1 MLKWAKIINCWFFP
15 TRRTLVINMSEE
27 KLLRKLSEAVI
38 ACDKK
43 AVVKA
48 AQEAIKKGLDPVKAI
63 EKGLSEGAIIVGDKF
78 DRLEIFLTD
87 LMMAADAMKAGLD
100 VLLPLISKEKILKKG
115 TVVSGTVKGD
125 IHDIGKN
132 ILAAL
137 LSANGFDVHD
147 LGVDVPTSKF
157 IEEAEKVGADIIA
170 LSALMSSTIGGQ
182 KDVIDYLRETGKRK
196 KFIVMVGGGPTTQE
210 WAEEIGADGYAETA
224 TEAVKVA
231 LELIGKKRS

>member
-1 MLKWAKIINCWFFP
+1 
-15 TRRTLVINMSEE
+15 MSEE
-27 KLLRKLSEAVI
+27 ELLRKLSEAVI
-38 ACDKK
+38 CCDREAVLK
-43 AVVKA
+43 AT
-48 AQEAIKKGLDPVKAI
+48 QEVIEKRLDPVKAI
-63 EKGLSEGAIIVGDKF
+63 EKGLSEGAIAVGDKF

-100 VLLPLISKEKILKKG
+100 VLLPLIPKEKITRKG

-132 ILAAL
+132 ILSAL

-147 LGVDVPTSKF
+147 LGVDVPASKF
-157 IEEAEKVGADIIA
+157 IGEAEKVGADIIA

-182 KDVIDYLRETGKRK
+182 KDVIDYLSETGKRE
-196 KFIVMVGGGPTTQE
+196 KFIVMVGGGPTTRE
-210 WAEEIGADGYAETA
+210 WTEEIGADGYAETA

-231 LELIGKKRS
+231 LELIEKKRS

>member
-1 MLKWAKIINCWFFP
+1 
-15 TRRTLVINMSEE
+15 MSEE
-27 KLLRKLSEAVI
+27 ELLKKLSEAVVT
-38 ACDKK
+38 CDRE

-48 AQEAIKKGLDPVKAI
+48 AQQAIEKGLDPVKAI

-78 DRLEIFLTD
+78 DKLEIFLTD

-100 VLLPLISKEKILKKG
+100 VLLPLIPREKVSKKG

-137 LSANGFDVHD
+137 LRANGFDVYD
-147 LGVDVPTSKF
+147 LGTDVPTSKF
-157 IEEAEKVGADIIA
+157 IEEAEKVGADIIT

-182 KDVIDYLRETGKRK
+182 KDVIDYLRETGKRE

-210 WAEEIGADGYAETA
+210 WAEEIGADGYTETA
-224 TEAVKVA
+224 TKAVKTA
-231 LELIGKKRS
+231 LELIKKKRS

>member
-1 MLKWAKIINCWFFP
+1 
-15 TRRTLVINMSEE
+15 VISMSEE

-38 ACDKK
+38 ARDSE

-48 AQEAIKKGLDPVKAI
+48 AQESIEKGVDPVKAI
-63 EKGLSEGAIIVGDKF
+63 ERGLSVGAIAVGDKF

-147 LGVDVPTSKF
+147 LGVDVSTSKF
-157 IEEAEKVGADIIA
+157 IEEAEKVRADIIA

-182 KDVIDYLRETGKRK
+182 KDVIDYLRETGKRE
-196 KFIVMVGGGPTTQE
+196 KFIIMVGGGPTTRE

-224 TEAVKVA
+224 TEAVKLA
-231 LELIGKKRS
+231 LDLVKKKRS

>member
-1 MLKWAKIINCWFFP
+1 M
-15 TRRTLVINMSEE
+15 VINMSEKE
-27 KLLRKLSEAVI
+27 LLKKLSEAVV
-38 ACDKK
+38 ACDRE

-48 AQEAIKKGLDPVKAI
+48 AQQAIEKGLDPVKAI
-63 EKGLSEGAIIVGDKF
+63 EKGLSKGAIAVGDKF
-78 DRLEIFLTD
+78 ERLEIFLTD

-100 VLLPLISKEKILKKG
+100 VLLPLIPKEKISKKG
-115 TVVSGTVKGD
+115 TIVSGTVKGD

-137 LSANGFDVHD
+137 FSANGFDVYD
-147 LGVDVPTSKF
+147 LGADVPTSKF

-182 KDVIDYLRETGKRK
+182 KDVIDYLRETAKRE
-196 KFIVMVGGGPTTQE
+196 KFIVMVGGGPTTRE

-231 LELIGKKRS
+231 LELIEKKRS